1 MDRCSKKRL
10 CALKKGVR
18 WVERIETLTTTS
30 LLFYNISKQFFP
42 IIINL
47 SHQDTPPSR
56 LYELTQLIV
65 KSSPVYFDMANNAQ
79 VELAL
84 AKARTAIDR
93 LDFRG
98 GIQICT
104 QVSGLGSEIYCST
117 LYLAAFGLASDDSQ
131 SSVSFACRSLVLV
144 DQRYLQRY
152 C

>member
-1 MDRCSKKRL
+1 MFEKTPLCIEKGGKVGRKDRNS
-10 CALKKGVR
+10 
-18 WVERIETLTTTS
+18 
-30 LLFYNISKQFFP
+30 YHNISSFLQHLKAVFP

-131 SSVSFACRSLVLV
+131 SSVSFACRSLTLV